1 MRRGGARKERLTS
14 RGDDVEEEVVLVQLA
29 SRDLVE
35 KALSGEQRPTMKNS
49 DGSFLAELDRLR

>member
-1 MRRGGARKERLTS
+1 VARKGRLTS

-49 DGSFLAELDRLR
+49 DGSFLAELDRFR